1 MRSKQP
7 AQGTFDRHHAVVI
20 GGSIAGLLAARVLLD
35 HFEQVTLIERDR
47 LTRDAEPRKGVPQ
60 GRHVHGLLARGAI
73 IMGEYF
79 PDLFHT
85 LAQDGAILVS
95 LEDLRWNQ
103 LGVWMT
109 PVPSPVKALFQSRS
123 FLEQHVRDQLAARDN
138 VRIMDACEV
147 AQLCA
152 HNDRITGVV
161 LRYRTGEQHEEAL
174 SANLVVDTSGR
185 GSRAPQWLNSLG
197 YGNVQETSVKIDIGY
212 ATRIYRCPAHLPADW
227 KGLFIYGRP
236 PDDKR
241 GGVILPIQGGHWMVT
256 LVGSLRDYP
265 PDDEA
270 GFLEFARSLAQPDIY
285 KAIKTAEPVTP
296 IAVYKY
302 SANRWRHYERMERLL
317 EGFII
322 MGDAACSFNPVYA
335 QGMSVAAIEAQ
346 SLDRCLREQEMF
358 AGNKGLVGFTQRFQQ
373 AIARDIKTP
382 WLLSTGE
389 DLRYPGAEGKRSLS
403 IRLLNRY
410 MRRVIELTASDQR
423 VTTTLLRV
431 RNLLKPLSTLFQPR
445 IILAVLR
452 QELAAFRQQPTVTA
466 PASEASMQQLEQPDH
481 PTGVYEHKTA
491 RLVERTGA

>member
-174 SANLVVDTSGR
+174 SADLVVDTSGR

-197 YGNVQETSVKIDIGY
+197 YGNVQETSVTIDIGY

-241 GGVILPIQGGHWMVT
+241 GGVIFPIQGGYWMVT
-256 LVGSLRDYP
+256 LTGSLRDYP

-270 GFLEFARSLAQPDIY
+270 GFLEFARSLTQPNLYEAMKD
-285 KAIKTAEPVTP
+285 AEPVTP

-302 SANRWRHYERMERLL
+302 SANRWRHYERMERLP

-322 MGDAACSFNPVYA
+322 MGDAACSFNPVYG

-346 SLDRCLREQEMF
+346 SLDRCLREQEMS
-358 AGNKGLVGFTQRFQQ
+358 AGNNGLVGFTQRFQQ

-389 DLRYPGAEGKRSLS
+389 DLRYPGTEGKRSLS

-410 MRRVIELTASDQR
+410 MHRVIELTASDPR
-423 VTTTLLRV
+423 VTATLLRV

-445 IILAVLR
+445 IMLAVLR

-466 PASEASMQQLEQPDH
+466 PASEGSAP
-481 PTGVYEHKTA
+481 V
-491 RLVERTGA
+491 RERGECYDSTFPSICRRSNR

>member
-174 SANLVVDTSGR
+174 SADLVVDTSGR

-197 YGNVQETSVKIDIGY
+197 YGNVQETSVTIDIGY

-241 GGVILPIQGGHWMVT
+241 GGVIFPIQGGYWMVT
-256 LVGSLRDYP
+256 LTGSLRDYP

-270 GFLEFARSLAQPDIY
+270 GFLEFARSLTQPNLYEAMKD
-285 KAIKTAEPVTP
+285 AEPVTP

-302 SANRWRHYERMERLL
+302 SANRWRHYERMERLP

-322 MGDAACSFNPVYA
+322 MGDAACSFNPVYG

-346 SLDRCLREQEMF
+346 SLDRCLREQEMS
-358 AGNKGLVGFTQRFQQ
+358 AGNNGLVGFTQRFQQ

-389 DLRYPGAEGKRSLS
+389 DLRYPGTEGKRSLS

-410 MRRVIELTASDQR
+410 MHRVIELTASDPR
-423 VTTTLLRV
+423 VTATLLRV

-445 IILAVLR
+445 IMLAVLR

-466 PASEASMQQLEQPDH
+466 PASEGSAP
-481 PTGVYEHKTA
+481 VYSRYEPLHSK
-491 RLVERTGA
+491 V

>member
-20 GGSIAGLLAARVLLD
+20 GGSMAGLLAARVLLD

-174 SANLVVDTSGR
+174 SADLVVDTSGR

-197 YGNVQETSVKIDIGY
+197 YGNVQETSVTIDIGY

-241 GGVILPIQGGHWMVT
+241 GGVIFPIQGGYWMVT
-256 LVGSLRDYP
+256 LTGSLRDYP

-270 GFLEFARSLAQPDIY
+270 GFLEFARSLTQPNLYEAMKD
-285 KAIKTAEPVTP
+285 AEPVTP

-302 SANRWRHYERMERLL
+302 SANRWRHYERMERLP

-322 MGDAACSFNPVYA
+322 MGDAACSFNPVYG

-346 SLDRCLREQEMF
+346 SLDRCLREQEMS
-358 AGNKGLVGFTQRFQQ
+358 AGNNGLVGFTQRFQQ

-389 DLRYPGAEGKRSLS
+389 DLRYPGTEGKRSLS

-410 MRRVIELTASDQR
+410 MHRVIELTASDPR
-423 VTTTLLRV
+423 VTATLLRV

-445 IILAVLR
+445 IMLAVLR

-466 PASEASMQQLEQPDH
+466 PASEGSAP
-481 PTGVYEHKTA
+481 VYSRYEPLHSK
-491 RLVERTGA
+491 V

>member
-174 SANLVVDTSGR
+174 SADLVVDTSGR

-241 GGVILPIQGGHWMVT
+241 GGVIFPIQGGYWMVT
-256 LVGSLRDYP
+256 LTGSLRDYP

-270 GFLEFARSLAQPDIY
+270 GFLEFARSLTQPNLYEAMKD
-285 KAIKTAEPVTP
+285 AEPVTP

-302 SANRWRHYERMERLL
+302 SANRWRHYERMERLP

-322 MGDAACSFNPVYA
+322 MGDAACSFNPVYG

-346 SLDRCLREQEMF
+346 SLDRCLREQEMS
-358 AGNKGLVGFTQRFQQ
+358 AGNNGLVGFTQRFQQ

-389 DLRYPGAEGKRSLS
+389 DLRYPGTEGKRSLS

-410 MRRVIELTASDQR
+410 MHRVIELTASDPR
-423 VTTTLLRV
+423 VTATLLRV

-445 IILAVLR
+445 IMLAVLR

-466 PASEASMQQLEQPDH
+466 PASEGSAP
-481 PTGVYEHKTA
+481 VYSRYEPLHSK
-491 RLVERTGA
+491 V

>member
-1 MRSKQP
+1 MSSKQP

-20 GGSIAGLLAARVLLD
+20 GGSMAGLLAARVLSD
-35 HFEQVTLIERDR
+35 HFEQVTIIERDR

-60 GRHVHGLLARGAI
+60 GRHVHGLLARGAV
-73 IMGEYF
+73 IMREYF
-79 PDLFHT
+79 PDLFLT
-85 LAQDGAILVS
+85 LTQDGAILVS
-95 LEDLRWNQ
+95 LEDIRWNQ
-103 LGVWMT
+103 LGVWMA
-109 PVPSPVKALFQSRS
+109 PLPSPVKAPFQSRP
-123 FLEQHVRDQLAARDN
+123 FLEQHVRDHLAARDN

-147 AQLCA
+147 SQLCA

-174 SANLVVDTSGR
+174 SADLVVDTSGR

-212 ATRIYRCPAHLPADW
+212 ATRIYRCPAHLPAGW

-241 GGVILPIQGGHWMVT
+241 GGVIFPIQGGYWMVT
-256 LVGSLRDYP
+256 LIGSLRDYP

-270 GFLEFARSLAQPDIY
+270 GFLEFACSLAQPDLY
-285 KAIKTAEPVTP
+285 EAMKDAEPVTP

-302 SANRWRHYERMERLL
+302 SANRWRHYEHMKRLP

-322 MGDAACSFNPVYA
+322 MGDAACSFNPVYG

-358 AGNKGLVGFTQRFQQ
+358 AGNNGLVGFTKRFQQ

-410 MRRVIELTASDQR
+410 MRRVIELTASDPH
-423 VTTTLLRV
+423 VTATLLRV

-466 PASEASMQQLEQPDH
+466 PESEVSAP
-481 PTGVYEHKTA
+481 VYSSYESLHSKVYA
-491 RLVERTGA
+491 RR

>member
-20 GGSIAGLLAARVLLD
+20 GGSMAGLLAARVLSD
-35 HFEQVTLIERDR
+35 HFEQVTMIERDR
-47 LTRDAEPRKGVPQ
+47 LTGDADPRKGVPQ
-60 GRHVHGLLARGAI
+60 GRHVHVLLARGAV
-73 IMGEYF
+73 IMREYF
-79 PDLFHT
+79 PDLFRN
-85 LAQDGAILVS
+85 LAQDGAILVR
-95 LEDLRWNQ
+95 LEDVHWNQ

-109 PVPSPVKALFQSRS
+109 PVRSPVKALFQSRP

-138 VRIMDACEV
+138 VRIIDACEV

-152 HNDRITGVV
+152 HHGRITGVV

-174 SANLVVDTSGR
+174 SADLVVDTSGR

-197 YGNVQETSVKIDIGY
+197 YGKVQETSVKIDIGY

-241 GGVILPIQGGHWMVT
+241 GGVILPIQGGYWMVT

-270 GFLEFARSLAQPDIY
+270 GFLEFARSLAQPDLY
-285 KAIKTAEPVTP
+285 ESMKDAEPVTP

-302 SANRWRHYERMERLL
+302 SANRWRHYERMKRLP

-322 MGDAACSFNPVYA
+322 MGDAACSFNPVYG

-346 SLDRCLREQEMF
+346 SLDRCLREQEMV
-358 AGNKGLVGFTQRFQQ
+358 AGNNGLVGFTQRFQQ

-389 DLRYPGAEGKRSLS
+389 DLRYPGTEGKRSLS

-410 MRRVIELTASDQR
+410 MRRVIELTASDPR
-423 VTTTLLRV
+423 VTATLLRV
-431 RNLLKPLSTLFQPR
+431 RNLLKPLPTLFQPR
-445 IILAVLR
+445 ITLAVLR
-452 QELAAFRQQPTVTA
+452 QELVAFRQQPTVTA
-466 PASEASMQQLEQPDH
+466 PASEVSAPVDNS
-481 PTGVYEHKTA
+481 YEPLHSKVKA
-491 RLVERTGA
+491 GR

>member
-1 MRSKQP
+1 M
-7 AQGTFDRHHAVVI
+7 QGTFDRHHAVVI
-20 GGSIAGLLAARVLLD
+20 GGSMAGLLAARVLSD
-35 HFEQVTLIERDR
+35 HFEQVTMIERDR
-47 LTRDAEPRKGVPQ
+47 LTGDAEARKGVPQ
-60 GRHVHGLLARGAI
+60 GRHVHNLRARGAA

-79 PDLFHT
+79 PDLFPT
-85 LAQDGAILVS
+85 LAQDGAILVR
-95 LEDLRWNQ
+95 LEDVRWNQ
-103 LGVWMT
+103 LGVWMV
-109 PVPSPVKALFQSRS
+109 PVPSPVKALFQSRP

-147 AQLCA
+147 SQLCA
-152 HNDRITGVV
+152 HDDRITGVV
-161 LRYRTGEQHEEAL
+161 LRYRSGEQHEEAL
-174 SANLVVDTSGR
+174 SADLIVDASGR

-212 ATRIYRCPAHLPADW
+212 ATRIYRCPAQLPAGW
-227 KGLFIYGRP
+227 KGLLIYGRP

-241 GGVILPIQGGHWMVT
+241 GGVIFPIQGGYWMVT

-270 GFLEFARSLAQPDIY
+270 GFLEFARSLAQPDLY
-285 KAIKTAEPVTP
+285 EAMKDAEPVTP

-302 SANRWRHYERMERLL
+302 SANRWRHYERMERLP

-322 MGDAACSFNPVYA
+322 MGDAVCSFNPVYA

-358 AGNKGLVGFTQRFQQ
+358 AGNNGLVGFTQRFQQ

-410 MRRVIELTASDQR
+410 MRRVIELTASDPR
-423 VTTTLLRV
+423 VTATLLQV
-431 RNLLKPLSTLFQPR
+431 RNLLKPLSALFQPR

-466 PASEASMQQLEQPDH
+466 PASEGSAPGLQQLRAGTQQSVSREMRICCR
-481 PTGVYEHKTA
+481 VY
-491 RLVERTGA
+491 

>member
-1 MRSKQP
+1 MSSKQP
-7 AQGTFDRHHAVVI
+7 AQGAFDRHHAVVI
-20 GGSIAGLLAARVLLD
+20 GGSMAGLLAARVLSD
-35 HFEQVTLIERDR
+35 HFKQVTMIERDK
-47 LTRDAEPRKGVPQ
+47 LTGEAKPRKGVPQ
-60 GRHVHGLLARGAI
+60 GRHVHGLLARGAA
-73 IMGEYF
+73 IMGECF
-79 PDLFHT
+79 PDLFPT
-85 LAQDGAILVS
+85 LAQDGAIPVGT
-95 LEDLRWNQ
+95 EGLRWNQ
-103 LGVWMT
+103 LGVWMA
-109 PVPSPVKALFQSRS
+109 PVRSPVKTLFQSRP
-123 FLEQHVRDQLAARDN
+123 FLERHVRDQLAARDN

-147 AQLCA
+147 SQLCA

-174 SANLVVDTSGR
+174 SADLVVDASGR

-212 ATRIYRCPAHLPADW
+212 ATRIYRCPAHLPANW
-227 KGLFIYGRP
+227 KALFIFGKP

-241 GGVILPIQGGHWMVT
+241 GGVILPIEGGYWMVT
-256 LVGSLRDYP
+256 LQGSLRDYP

-270 GFLEFARSLAQPDIY
+270 GFLEFACSLAQPDLY
-285 KAIKTAEPVTP
+285 EAMKDAEPVTP

-302 SANRWRHYERMERLL
+302 SANRWRHYEHMKRLP

-322 MGDAACSFNPVYA
+322 MGDAACSFNPVYG

-358 AGNKGLVGFTQRFQQ
+358 AGNNGVVGFTQRFQQ

-389 DLRYPGAEGKRSLS
+389 DLRYPGTEGKRSLS

-410 MRRVIELTASDQR
+410 MRRVIELTASDPH
-423 VTTTLLRV
+423 VTATLLRV

-452 QELAAFRQQPTVTA
+452 QELAAFRQQPSVTV
-466 PASEASMQQLEQPDH
+466 PASEVSAP
-481 PTGVYEHKTA
+481 VYSSYEPLHSK
-491 RLVERTGA
+491 V

>member
-7 AQGTFDRHHAVVI
+7 VQGTFDRHHAVVI
-20 GGSIAGLLAARVLLD
+20 GESMAGLLAARVLSD

-60 GRHVHGLLARGAI
+60 GKHVHGLLARGAV
-73 IMGEYF
+73 IMREYF
-79 PDLFHT
+79 PDLFRN

-95 LEDLRWNQ
+95 LEDVHWNQ
-103 LGVWMT
+103 LGVWMA
-109 PVPSPVKALFQSRS
+109 PVPSSVKALFQSRP

-152 HNDRITGVV
+152 HYDRITGVV

-174 SANLVVDTSGR
+174 SADLVVDTSGR

-241 GGVILPIQGGHWMVT
+241 GGVILPIQGGYWMVT

-265 PDDEA
+265 PDDEV
-270 GFLEFARSLAQPDIY
+270 GFLEFARSLAQPNLY
-285 KAIKTAEPVTP
+285 EAIKDAEPVTP

-302 SANRWRHYERMERLL
+302 SANRWRHYERMKRLP

-346 SLDRCLREQEMF
+346 TLDRCLREQEMF
-358 AGNKGLVGFTQRFQQ
+358 AGNNGVVGFTQRFQQ

-389 DLRYPGAEGKRSLS
+389 DLRYPGTKGKRSLS

-410 MRRVIELTASDQR
+410 MRRVIELTASDQC
-423 VTTTLLRV
+423 VAATLLRV
-431 RNLLKPLSTLFQPR
+431 RNLLKPLSALFQPR

-452 QELAAFRQQPTVTA
+452 QELAAFRRQPTVTA
-466 PASEASMQQLEQPDH
+466 PANEVSAP
-481 PTGVYEHKTA
+481 VYSSYESLHSK
-491 RLVERTGA
+491 V